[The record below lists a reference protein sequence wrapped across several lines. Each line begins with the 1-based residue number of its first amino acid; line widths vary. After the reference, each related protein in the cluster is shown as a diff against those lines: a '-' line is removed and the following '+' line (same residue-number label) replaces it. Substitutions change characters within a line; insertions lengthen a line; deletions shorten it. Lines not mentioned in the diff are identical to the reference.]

1 MTTHLDHIIHA
12 PLNAQVAIV
21 VNCRGITSKVHIRD
35 GIPIGLVT
43 SRLAKN
49 GTHQARPGMAHDQ
62 ESSFTR
68 SNGGAIL
75 VHYVSLNRGQR
86 ATGTARLERENGRGT
101 DHDGPCLGLPP
112 RVHDGE
118 LIASN
123 VLAIPHQG
131 FSHMLRRVHVDCKSS
146 LW

>member
-1 MTTHLDHIIHA
+1 MTTYLDHIIHT

-49 GTHQARPGMAHDQ
+49 GTHQARPGMAPDQ
-62 ESSFTR
+62 ESSFTS

-75 VHYVSLNRGQR
+75 VHHVGLNRGRR
-86 ATGTARLERENGRGT
+86 ATPARRTHSLLRYVCGTAA
-101 DHDGPCLGLPP
+101 C
-112 RVHDGE
+112 
-118 LIASN
+118 IARSD
-123 VLAIPHQG
+123 VKHR
-131 FSHMLRRVHVDCKSS
+131 LRRRRVAVGGATLNGHAS
-146 LW
+146 